1 MSFSRHAEIYPC
13 DGGTIFSSVP
23 PPIAVDESPAGY
35 SLAGCSP
42 TEPASASPTS
52 FSMLHKRPAG
62 RLFHS
67 VGEIKNWTRNAS
79 KPSVTFLDEATRGE
93 RIVDARQV
101 AVEKNMATLEAV
113 AQAL

>member
-1 MSFSRHAEIYPC
+1 MSFSRHAEIYPW
-13 DGGTIFSSVP
+13 DGGTISSSVP
-23 PPIAVDESPAGY
+23 PPFAVDESPVGY

-67 VGEIKNWTRNAS
+67 VGEIKIGQENTS
-79 KPSVTFLDEATRGE
+79 KPSVTFPDEATRWE
-93 RIVDARQV
+93 RVVDAEQTTVSQDFR
-101 AVEKNMATLEAV
+101 LSW
-113 AQAL
+113 LP

>member
-1 MSFSRHAEIYPC
+1 MLWGSISAMKTTRMPLRGGNIHEFFEACGNLSMRWRHDLQHRDSA
-13 DGGTIFSSVP
+13 
-23 PPIAVDESPAGY
+23 IAVDESPAGY

-67 VGEIKNWTRNAS
+67 VGEIKIGQEMLPNLR
-79 KPSVTFLDEATRGE
+79 
-93 RIVDARQV
+93 
-101 AVEKNMATLEAV
+101 
-113 AQAL
+113 